1 MRLRNVKNAK
11 DIVNNNPYVLNN
23 PEKYKGNFQQIFSNN
38 HPINLEIGMGK
49 GDFIIGMALK
59 YPEIN
64 FIGIEKYDSPLVSAV
79 KKLESL
85 KLNNLKLICFDA
97 FNISDVFD
105 HEIDKIYLNAVKTP
119 I

>member
-64 FIGIEKYDSPLVSAV
+64 FIGIEKY
-79 KKLESL
+79 EY
-85 KLNNLKLICFDA
+85 DA
-97 FNISDVFD
+97 TAGSIKFKFLCRSYDG
-105 HEIDKIYLNAVKTP
+105 K
-119 I
+119 